1 MKVWRHVVAS
11 EPSYSNL
18 FIYRQCMDDCILSFY
33 LFSKTQL
40 IEMKQKPKIIVVGSG
55 IIGASI
61 ALSCV
66 NLGADVVVLEQNKL
80 GGAASS
86 NSFGWINASFAESP
100 AYFDLRNAAVIAFRN
115 LKTELNLNDSV
126 SWQGTLWWEDSGQG
140 LKKQFNNLL
149 DRGYAAKLLNKNE
162 IKNLEPNLKD
172 VPEAAIF
179 TPLEGAAEADQVA
192 LTMLRKL
199 TDESGKVISGCTV
212 ESLQFK
218 KNRVSGVKTNIG
230 KMSCDMVVLATG
242 AAAQNGLLGCE
253 WNLPMQNKKGLI
265 VQTSPVPDL
274 INHILMTND
283 VHFKQNV
290 DGTLTAGEIFSG
302 DFDENIFALDLASDV
317 LSRVSKKIDFTTK
330 LTPTNIKIG
339 TRPVPIDGLPV
350 VGNIEGHK
358 GVFVAVMHSGVT
370 LAPLIGQLLASEML
384 KSLKSPLLETF
395 GPSRFVN

>member
-1 MKVWRHVVAS
+1 MKVWRHVVAN
-11 EPSYSNL
+11 EPSYLNL
-18 FIYRQCMDDCILSFY
+18 FIYRQCLDDCILIFY

-126 SWQGTLWWEDSGQG
+126 SWQGTLWWEDSGQE

-302 DFDENIFALDLASDV
+302 DFDENTLALDLASDV
-317 LSRVSKKIDFTTK
+317 LSRISKKIDFTTK

-339 TRPVPIDGLPV
+339 TRPVPIDGFPV

-395 GPSRFVN
+395 RPSRFVN

>member
-1 MKVWRHVVAS
+1 MKVWRRVVAS
-11 EPSYSNL
+11 EPSYPNL
-18 FIYRQCMDDCILSFY
+18 FTYRKNLDDCIFSFY

-61 ALSCV
+61 AFSCV

-179 TPLEGAAEADQVA
+179 TPYEGAAEADRVA
-192 LTMLRKL
+192 LKMLAKL
-199 TDESGKVISGCTV
+199 PNEGGKVISGCTV
-212 ESLQFK
+212 EGLQFK
-218 KNRVSGVKTNIG
+218 KDRVSGVQTNIG
-230 KMSCDMVVLATG
+230 EMSCDMVVLATG

-253 WNLPMQNKKGLI
+253 WSLPMQSKKGLI
-265 VQTSPVPDL
+265 VQTSPVPYL

-302 DFDENIFALDLASDV
+302 DFDGNTFALDLASDV
-317 LSRVSKKIDFTTK
+317 LSRISKKLDFS
-330 LTPTNIKIG
+330 TNLIPINIMIG
-339 TRPVPIDGLPV
+339 TRPVPIDGFPV
-350 VGNIEGHK
+350 VGEIEGHK

-384 KSLKSPLLETF
+384 KTSKSPLLEPF
-395 GPSRFVN
+395 RPSRFMN

>member
-1 MKVWRHVVAS
+1 
-11 EPSYSNL
+11 
-18 FIYRQCMDDCILSFY
+18 
-33 LFSKTQL
+33 
-40 IEMKQKPKIIVVGSG
+40 MKQKPKIVVVGSG

-66 NLGADVVVLEQNKL
+66 NLGADVLVLEQNKL

-100 AYFDLRNAAVIAFRN
+100 AYFDLRNAAVDAFRN

-126 SWQGTLWWEDSGQG
+126 RWQGTLWWEDSGQE
-140 LKKQFNNLL
+140 LKNQFNNLL
-149 DRGYAAKLLNKNE
+149 ARGYAANLLNKNE
-162 IKNLEPNLKD
+162 IKNLEPKLKD

-179 TPLEGAAEADQVA
+179 TPYEGAAEADRVA
-192 LTMLRKL
+192 LKMLAKL
-199 TDESGKVISGCTV
+199 TDEGGKVISGCTV
-212 ESLQFK
+212 EGLKFK
-218 KNRVSGVKTNIG
+218 KDCVSGVQANTG
-230 KMSCDMVVLATG
+230 EMSCDMVVLATG

-302 DFDENIFALDLASDV
+302 DFDKNTLALDLASDV
-317 LSRVSKKIDFTTK
+317 LSRISKKLDFNTN
-330 LTPTNIKIG
+330 LIPTNIKIG
-339 TRPVPIDGLPV
+339 TRPVPIDGFPV

-358 GVFVAVMHSGVT
+358 GVFIAVMHSGVT
-370 LAPLIGQLLASEML
+370 LAPLIGQLLAAEML
-384 KSLKSPLLETF
+384 KSSKSPLLEAF
-395 GPSRFVN
+395 RPSRFVN

>member
-1 MKVWRHVVAS
+1 
-11 EPSYSNL
+11 
-18 FIYRQCMDDCILSFY
+18 
-33 LFSKTQL
+33 
-40 IEMKQKPKIIVVGSG
+40 MKQKPKILVVGSG

-66 NLGADVVVLEQNKL
+66 NLGADVVVLEKNKL

-100 AYFDLRNAAVIAFRN
+100 AYFDLRNTAVDAFRN

-126 SWQGTLWWEDSGQG
+126 SWQGTLWWEDSGQE

-162 IKNLEPNLKD
+162 IKSLEPNLKD

-179 TPLEGAAEADQVA
+179 TPLEGAAEADRVA
-192 LTMLRKL
+192 VKMMSKL
-199 TDESGKVISGCTV
+199 TDQGGKVISGCKV
-212 ESLQFK
+212 EGLKFK
-218 KNRVSGVKTNIG
+218 KGRVSSAQTNIG
-230 KMSCDMVVLATG
+230 EMSCDMVALATG
-242 AAAQNGLLGCE
+242 AAAEKSLLGFE

-265 VQTSPVPDL
+265 VQTSPVSHI
-274 INHILMTND
+274 INHVLMTND
-283 VHFKQNV
+283 VHFKQNT

-302 DFDENIFALDLASDV
+302 DLDENIVALDLASDV
-317 LSRVSKKIDFTTK
+317 LSRISRK
-330 LTPTNIKIG
+330 LDSSTNFIPTNIKIG
-339 TRPVPIDGLPV
+339 TRPVPIDGFPV

-384 KSLKSPLLETF
+384 KTSKSPLLETF
-395 GPSRFVN
+395 RPSRFVN

>member
-1 MKVWRHVVAS
+1 
-11 EPSYSNL
+11 
-18 FIYRQCMDDCILSFY
+18 
-33 LFSKTQL
+33 
-40 IEMKQKPKIIVVGSG
+40 MKQKPKILVVGSG

-66 NLGADVVVLEQNKL
+66 NLSAEVVVLEQSKL

-100 AYFDLRNAAVIAFRN
+100 AYFELRNAAVNAFRN
-115 LKTELNLNDSV
+115 LQTDLNLNDSV
-126 SWQGTLWWEDSGQG
+126 SWQGTLWWEDSGQE

-149 DRGYAAKLLNKNE
+149 DRGYAAKLLNGNE

-179 TPLEGAAEADQVA
+179 TPLEGAAEADRVA
-192 LTMLRKL
+192 LKMLAKI
-199 TDESGKVISGCTV
+199 TDEGGKVISGCKV
-212 ESLQFK
+212 EGLQFK
-218 KNRVSGVKTNIG
+218 KDRVSGVKTNIG

-242 AAAQNGLLGCE
+242 ADAQNGLLGCE

-265 VQTSPVPDL
+265 VQTSSVPDL

-302 DFDENIFALDLASDV
+302 NFEENTLALDLASDV
-317 LSRVSKKIDFTTK
+317 LSRISKKLDFSTN
-330 LTPTNIKIG
+330 LIPTNIKIG
-339 TRPVPIDGLPV
+339 VRPIPIDGFPV
-350 VGNIEGHK
+350 VGEIVGHE

-384 KSLKSPLLETF
+384 KTSKSPLLDSF
-395 GPSRFVN
+395 RPNRFVN